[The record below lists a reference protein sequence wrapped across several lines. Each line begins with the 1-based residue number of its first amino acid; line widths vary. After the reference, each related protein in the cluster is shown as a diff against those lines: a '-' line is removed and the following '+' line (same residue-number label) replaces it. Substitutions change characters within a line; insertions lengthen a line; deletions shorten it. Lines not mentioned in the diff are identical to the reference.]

1 MRYPIEERLNQVMQI
16 PPRQRCLH
24 RGRRQAG
31 PGEPRR
37 VAAKMSLDP
46 AGLLNPGTLR
56 RWDLRQQIMADAA
69 ARKVSL
75 ATVPRFQPR
84 P

>member
-1 MRYPIEERLNQVMQI
+1 
-16 PPRQRCLH
+16 
-24 RGRRQAG
+24 
-31 PGEPRR
+31 